1 MEPLLRVSSSLT
13 VDLKNNG
20 GAVVSEVVVTDD
32 EFHKLTLYTDG
43 RKLTKSA
50 DENNQQ
56 VLAHWNGTQLVS
68 DETSPLGG
76 KMSRTFELSFDGR
89 QLTETLHI
97 DNGKSKT
104 PIVIRYVYNVSADDM
119 QTGEDTDPDRP
130 VLQRRS
136 DGNAVPTQ

>member
-1 MEPLLRVSSSLT
+1 MEPLLRVSSSLS

-20 GAVVSEVVVTDD
+20 GTVISEVDVTDD

-43 RKLTKSA
+43 RKLTKST

-104 PIVIRYVYNVSADDM
+104 PIVIRYVYNVAADNM

-136 DGNAVPTQ
+136 DGAATPTQ